1 MKISVFISIMVMVGA
16 IFFIFSSMV
25 QEANDQYPEVNINS
39 SEWEE
44 RYDYVDEINGTIS
57 PIEEKLKV
65 IQDENQGF
73 FTKIAAGITA
83 IPYAVIVVPQA
94 TFGALSIAANIIVDF
109 FAVFNLPKYIVIIAL
124 LLLILWG
131 IFKLV
136 EFFQRSVV

>member
-1 MKISVFISIMVMVGA
+1 MKISDFISMMVMVSA
-16 IFFIFSSMV
+16 IFFIFASMI
-25 QEANDQYPEVNINS
+25 QESNDQYPDVNINS

-44 RYDYVDEINGTIS
+44 RYDYIEDINGTVS

-73 FTKIAAGITA
+73 FTKLAAGITA

-94 TFGALSIAANIIVDF
+94 AFGALAIASNMIVDF
-109 FAVFNLPKYIVIIAL
+109 FAVFNLPSYIVTAA
-124 LLLILWG
+124 LLILLIWG

-136 EFFQRSVV
+136 EFFQRSSV